1 MFALGSRC
9 RMTRLPRDDL
19 SEVVG
24 REDFVG
30 HIRIVHAAKN
40 APLFV
45 SVVGIAFEDLDDAV
59 VDVVIADAR
68 DRAIVVGGN
77 AWAPD
82 RVASRHMKWCMRT
95 LRIAMV
101 MYVHVTLFLRSIR
114 QTDLFALAIPGVACM
129 IKALQGGTVISEG
142 E

>member
-1 MFALGSRC
+1 MFALGSRR

-82 RVASRHMKWCMRT
+82 RVAPRHMKGCVRT
-95 LRIAMV
+95 LRIAM
-101 MYVHVTLFLRSIR
+101 MYVHITLFLRSMGKPICLR
-114 QTDLFALAIPGVACM
+114 WQFLALPV
-129 IKALQGGTVISEG
+129 
-142 E
+142 